1 MSYEQL
7 DEDVVFDAPVLV
19 EKSNADIRQNL
30 IKVESALTEFESV
43 NAGLTALAERYPVDA
58 VIDVTTGKGMV
69 EAVAHRAAWRDPRLA
84 VERIRKQAKAPA
96 IALGKDIDARA
107 AWITEQLL
115 IGEVPMD
122 RQIKAEEARKEA
134 IKQERIN
141 AEFGRVSAIQEAIA
155 EIGMVAMAAA
165 GKSSAHIAELIESQR
180 AEELSLGVYQEML
193 PQAQAAQNACLV
205 KLDLLHKAALHTESE
220 AAKLA
225 AERAELEALR
235 KAAAE
240 QKAKDEAAA
249 KVEQERVAAEHAERQ
264 RVMNEQAAQNACL
277 VKLDLL
283 HKAAKLAAER
293 AELEA
298 LRKAA
303 AEQKAKD
310 EAAAKVEQE
319 RVAAEHAERQRVMN
333 EQAAE
338 LKAMQDAASAQQAE
352 IDRQREVIARTAV
365 AAIRWPEPEIVAA
378 PAPTPIA
385 APAPAAV
392 PRDALEPVALI
403 TTAVLGE
410 HLGIAV
416 NADLIAQL
424 GFAGTKLSK
433 PGTYWPESDVP
444 AIRAALIEHIRTHRR
459 A

>member
-7 DEDVVFDAPVLV
+7 DEDVVFDAPVRV

-43 NAGLTALAERYPVDA
+43 NAGLAALAERYPVDA

-84 VERIRKQAKAPA
+84 VERIRKQAKAPV

-115 IGEVPMD
+115 IGELPMD

-141 AEFGRVSAIQEAIA
+141 AEAGRILAIQEAIA

-165 GKSSAHIAELIESQR
+165 GKSSAHIAGLIESQR

-193 PQAQAAQNACLV
+193 PQAHAAQNACLV

-240 QKAKDEAAA
+240 QKAKDDAAA
-249 KVEQERVAAEHAERQ
+249 RVEQERVAAEQ
-264 RVMNEQAAQNACL
+264 I
-277 VKLDLL
+277 
-283 HKAAKLAAER
+283 
-293 AELEA
+293 
-298 LRKAA
+298 
-303 AEQKAKD
+303 
-310 EAAAKVEQE
+310 
-319 RVAAEHAERQRVMN
+319 ERQRVMN

-338 LKAMQDAASAQQAE
+338 LKAMQDAAAVQQAE
-352 IDRQREVIARTAV
+352 FDRQRETFARAAV
-365 AAIRWPEPEIVAA
+365 AAIRWPEPEPEAAKSPAVVSLVAENNA
-378 PAPTPIA
+378 ARAAIAESSEPALQTAEVVWINTATLSERVGIPMNG
-385 APAPAAV
+385 
-392 PRDALEPVALI
+392 ALAEEIGHP
-403 TTAVLGE
+403 
-410 HLGIAV
+410 
-416 NADLIAQL
+416 
-424 GFAGTKLSK
+424 GTKRAG
-433 PGTYWPESDVP
+433 PGLFWDASHVP
-444 AIRAALIEHIRTHRR
+444 AIGLLLIDRIRSRIAASV
-459 A
+459 AA

>member
-7 DEDVVFDAPVLV
+7 DEDVVFDAPVRV

-43 NAGLTALAERYPVDA
+43 NAGLTSLAERYPVDA

-84 VERIRKQAKAPA
+84 VERIRKQAKAPV

-165 GKSSAHIAELIESQR
+165 GNSSAHIAELIESQR
-180 AEELSLGVYQEML
+180 AEVLSLGVFQEML

-240 QKAKDEAAA
+240 QKAKDDAAA
-249 KVEQERVAAEHAERQ
+249 KVEQERVAAEH
-264 RVMNEQAAQNACL
+264 V
-277 VKLDLL
+277 
-283 HKAAKLAAER
+283 
-293 AELEA
+293 
-298 LRKAA
+298 
-303 AEQKAKD
+303 
-310 EAAAKVEQE
+310 
-319 RVAAEHAERQRVMN
+319 ERQRVMN

-365 AAIRWPEPEIVAA
+365 AAIRWPEPELESTKA
-378 PAPTPIA
+378 PAIVSLVATNNAARAAIA
-385 APAPAAV
+385 ESSQTV
-392 PRDALEPVALI
+392 QSVDVEWI
-403 TTAVLGE
+403 NTTALSERV
-410 HLGIAV
+410 GIPMNGAL
-416 NADLIAQL
+416 AEEI
-424 GFAGTKLSK
+424 GHPGTKRAG
-433 PGTYWPESDVP
+433 PGLFWDASHVP
-444 AIRAALIEHIRTHRR
+444 AIGLSLIDRIRSRIAASV
-459 A
+459 AA

>member
-7 DEDVVFDAPVLV
+7 DDDVVFDAPVRV

-30 IKVESALTEFESV
+30 VKVESALTEFESV
-43 NAGLTALAERYPVDA
+43 NAGLAALAERYPVDA

-84 VERIRKQAKAPA
+84 VERIRKQAKAPV

-180 AEELSLGVYQEML
+180 AEVLSLGVFQEML

-240 QKAKDEAAA
+240 QKAKDDAAA
-249 KVEQERVAAEHAERQ
+249 KVEQERVAAEH
-264 RVMNEQAAQNACL
+264 V
-277 VKLDLL
+277 
-283 HKAAKLAAER
+283 
-293 AELEA
+293 
-298 LRKAA
+298 
-303 AEQKAKD
+303 
-310 EAAAKVEQE
+310 
-319 RVAAEHAERQRVMN
+319 ERQRVMN

-365 AAIRWPEPEIVAA
+365 AAIRWPEPELESTKA
-378 PAPTPIA
+378 PAIVSLVATNNAARAAIA
-385 APAPAAV
+385 ESSQAV
-392 PRDALEPVALI
+392 QSVDVEWI
-403 TTAVLGE
+403 NTTALSERV
-410 HLGIAV
+410 GIPMNGAL
-416 NADLIAQL
+416 AEEI
-424 GFAGTKLSK
+424 GHPGTKRAG
-433 PGTYWPESDVP
+433 PGLFWDASHVP
-444 AIRAALIEHIRTHRR
+444 AIGLSLIDRIRSRIAASV
-459 A
+459 AA

>member
-1 MSYEQL
+1 M
-7 DEDVVFDAPVLV
+7 
-19 EKSNADIRQNL
+19 
-30 IKVESALTEFESV
+30 
-43 NAGLTALAERYPVDA
+43 
-58 VIDVTTGKGMV
+58 IDVTTGKGMV

-84 VERIRKQAKAPA
+84 VERIRKQAKAPV

-165 GKSSAHIAELIESQR
+165 SKSSAHIAELIESHR
-180 AEELSLGVYQEML
+180 AEELSLVVYQEML

-220 AAKLA
+220 
-225 AERAELEALR
+225 
-235 KAAAE
+235 
-240 QKAKDEAAA
+240 
-249 KVEQERVAAEHAERQ
+249 
-264 RVMNEQAAQNACL
+264 
-277 VKLDLL
+277 
-283 HKAAKLAAER
+283 AAKLAAER